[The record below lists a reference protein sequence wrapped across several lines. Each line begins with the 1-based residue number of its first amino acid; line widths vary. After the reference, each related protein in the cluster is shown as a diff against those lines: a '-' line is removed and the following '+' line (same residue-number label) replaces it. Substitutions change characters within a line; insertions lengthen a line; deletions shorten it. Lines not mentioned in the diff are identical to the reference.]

1 MLTFH
6 HTKELSNFNRLRMMI
21 EVGSKNAEADLH
33 E

>member
-6 HTKELSNFNRLRMMI
+6 HTKELSNFNKLQMMI
-21 EVGSKNAEADLH
+21 EVGSKNSEADLH